1 MAVNN
6 LSLAQ
11 KLLVLLVANILSF
24 DLLPALDLVQRADDA
39 AELLL
44 LEVDL
49 AERVATLAKRAL
61 QAGL

>member
-1 MAVNN
+1 MAVDY
-6 LSLAQ
+6 LGLAEE
-11 KLLVLLVANILSF
+11 LLVLLVADVFTL
-24 DLLPALDLVQRADDA
+24 DLLPALDLVQRVDDA

>member
-1 MAVNN
+1 MAVDD
-6 LSLAQ
+6 LGLAEE
-11 KLLVLLVANILSF
+11 LLVLLVADVFTL